1 MDLSKKPPIGG
12 LLLIAGIV
20 TLVVTLVRL
29 VGEWKGWDASM
40 FSAEAGGRSWFGI
53 IWLVPVFGILFGRRL
68 AKGTTPPFVTSFFVP
83 MFAAVG
89 LFFAV
94 VYCGN
99 QLKDESLREKV
110 QYVYYAGPI
119 VALLGLLAWPR
130 AFMTFLYYGLLA
142 RVPVLVVQ
150 YLDINRGWQ
159 THYGKMLP
167 GMPGSMSAEEKLL
180 HLTLA
185 QVGFWLPFTIL
196 LGGGMAALGAATVK
210 KA

>member
-1 MDLSKKPPIGG
+1 MGG
-12 LLLIAGIV
+12 LLLIAGSI
-20 TLVVTLVRL
+20 TLVVTLLRIL
-29 VGEWKGWDASM
+29 GEYKGWDESL
-40 FSAEAGGRSWFGI
+40 FNREAGGRSWFGI
-53 IWLVPVFGILFGRRL
+53 IWLVPVFGFMFGRRL

-89 LFFAV
+89 LFFAA

-99 QLKDESLREKV
+99 QLKDENLLEKV
-110 QYVYYAGPI
+110 QYVYYAGPL
-119 VALLGLLAWPR
+119 VALLGLLVWPR
-130 AFMTFLYYGLLA
+130 AFMACLTYGLLA
-142 RVPVLVVQ
+142 RVPVMVVQ
-150 YLDINRGWQ
+150 YLSIYGNLQQ

-167 GMPGSMSAEEKLL
+167 GMPTNMNAADRLV

-185 QVGFWLPFTIL
+185 QAGFWLPFTIL